1 MEDYE
6 QKIEE
11 LLKELVEPFVMPSAD
26 KATRLKMLAAYL
38 IGKNE
43 RLEHINQMLSDEV
56 RSKERSLAGANEEIK
71 QLYASLDGYEGLL
84 QMSKRIAQENFEQS
98 CRNRT
103 DK

>member
-11 LLKELVEPFVMPSAD
+11 LLKKLVEPFVTPAVG

-56 RSKERSLAGANEEIK
+56 KSKERDLSEANEQIK
-71 QLYASLDGYEGLL
+71 QLHASLDGYEALL

-98 CRNRT
+98 CRDRT